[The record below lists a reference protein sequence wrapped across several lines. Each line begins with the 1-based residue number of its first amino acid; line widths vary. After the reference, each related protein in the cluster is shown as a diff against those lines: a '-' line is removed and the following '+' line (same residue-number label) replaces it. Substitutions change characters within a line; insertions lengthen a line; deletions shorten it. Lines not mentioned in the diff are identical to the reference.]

1 MTKKPWEKL
10 KYLENE
16 KSFYDEIKKHFSS
29 FSKCF
34 QSRKYHKY
42 HILKGLSITQIPQ
55 IPHFERA
62 FNHTNTTNLS
72 ERFLSDSDFKKGC

>member
-55 IPHFERA
+55 I
-62 FNHTNTTNLS
+62 
-72 ERFLSDSDFKKGC
+72 FLKDFFLIQILRKVANDEEMLVFHW